1 VVVKKQPLSTHG
13 SGSRRTTPILP
24 TPSAMSALFAFSSL
38 SLPSLQGPKPMA
50 MVRHSAPVFMKCC
63 CRGKCG
69 QRGLTLPAGAAS
81 GP

>member
-1 VVVKKQPLSTHG
+1 
-13 SGSRRTTPILP
+13 
-24 TPSAMSALFAFSSL
+24 LFAFSSL